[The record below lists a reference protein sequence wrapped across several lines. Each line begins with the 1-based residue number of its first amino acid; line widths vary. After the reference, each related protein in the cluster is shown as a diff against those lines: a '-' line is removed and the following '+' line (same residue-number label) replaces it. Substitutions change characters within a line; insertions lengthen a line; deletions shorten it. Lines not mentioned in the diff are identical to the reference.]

1 MAPVGDDVKIIEGE
15 GGHVSYAPRNST
27 EMHVLRTLQDRFGHV
42 SAERIV
48 SGPGLATI
56 FEIQTGQLKPA
67 PEIGALALAG
77 DADAVAAVH
86 LMLQS
91 LATVAANAAITLGA
105 RAGIVIAGG
114 IVPKL
119 EPLFAT
125 SGFFDRFDDQPPAV
139 LLAAHTSLFIN

>member
-1 MAPVGDDVKIIEGE
+1 MKYKQV
-15 GGHVSYAPRNST
+15 NW
-27 EMHVLRTLQDRFGHV
+27 
-42 SAERIV
+42 
-48 SGPGLATI
+48 
-56 FEIQTGQLKPA
+56 KPA

-125 SGFFDRFDDQPPAV
+125 VDFLIG
-139 LLAAHTSLFIN
+139 LMIMAADVPTCSPYQFVIN